1 MAFEHE
7 VRSGSKSEPV
17 FTSHECELGSKRK
30 KQARKAYF
38 IGLCSS
44 FRPAEIEH

>member
-30 KQARKAYF
+30 KQARKTNF